1 MASQITQRLF
11 FLRSELLYK
20 KGIDKGEIKPFSEAI
35 YNQMNNAYL
44 GGVPIS
50 LLLKIAL
57 ATNVVGECYAESLYM
72 FLCFPDSF
80 LVRGDLKSISYANN
94 GSSGG
99 HGWVEMNNR
108 VYDPTLGYEFTR
120 ELYYKIHG
128 ANNIRRYTKDDY
140 IAQSPQ
146 NATLYQ
152 QMTTTTKRDI
162 ETTPIKQLELHI
174 LVAGIN
180 SSLENISD
188 DNLKREWADY
198 LESVGFNP
206 MDNPAIK
213 VLRQTSRRK

>member
-1 MASQITQRLF
+1 MVREKEANYGITNNTKII

-35 YNQMNNAYL
+35 YNQMNNVYL

-108 VYDPTLGYEFTR
+108 VYDPTLGYELP
-120 ELYYKIHG
+120 E
-128 ANNIRRYTKDDY
+128 NY
-140 IAQSPQ
+140 I
-146 NATLYQ
+146 
-152 QMTTTTKRDI
+152 
-162 ETTPIKQLELHI
+162 IKFMVQI
-174 LVAGIN
+174 
-180 SSLENISD
+180 ISD
-188 DNLKREWADY
+188 DIRKMTILHNLPKTPHY
-198 LESVGFNP
+198 TN
-206 MDNPAIK
+206 K
-213 VLRQTSRRK
+213 